1 MMQYSIGMRSFSEG
15 QPNLDLLAPENK
27 SHFLCRNRQAVN
39 RNCYADYLLDQT
51 KHELVTTYL
60 SHLRCDQQ
68 VDTAMLKQ
76 FGVDQNGRFGLLKS
90 CLLFCTIAKRFH
102 LFLSDKHQAAGAWD
116 LLHGEDLCAI
126 FPH

>member
-1 MMQYSIGMRSFSEG
+1 
-15 QPNLDLLAPENK
+15 
-27 SHFLCRNRQAVN
+27 
-39 RNCYADYLLDQT
+39 
-51 KHELVTTYL
+51 
-60 SHLRCDQQ
+60 
-68 VDTAMLKQ
+68 MLKQ

-126 FPH
+126 FPHWNIGMEYYEVAIERKSVFPKQLR